1 MDGFVKSGD
10 VIGDKKN
17 IFAEFEVLD
26 FFGNMNEKEKY
37 AIESYNIKFH
47 HSHVFLI
54 LSIKLLN
61 VNLEKILKSEQF
73 LTDKGN
79 LLNTFPASSW
89 NVPDSI
95 GIAKDIP
102 DF

>member
-1 MDGFVKSGD
+1 M
-10 VIGDKKN
+10 KKKTMPYN
-17 IFAEFEVLD
+17 HI
-26 FFGNMNEKEKY
+26 
-37 AIESYNIKFH
+37 NIKFH

-79 LLNTFPASSW
+79 LLNSFAAW
-89 NVPDSI
+89 Y
-95 GIAKDIP
+95 GIMCIIILLA
-102 DF
+102 F

>member
-1 MDGFVKSGD
+1 
-10 VIGDKKN
+10 
-17 IFAEFEVLD
+17 
-26 FFGNMNEKEKY
+26 MNEKENY
-37 AIESYNIKFH
+37 AIQSYNIKFH
-47 HSHVFLI
+47 HSRVFLI

-79 LLNTFPASSW
+79 LLNSFAASSW

-95 GIAKDIP
+95 GMAKDIP
-102 DF
+102 VLDLKVLVCSTMSTLR

>member
-1 MDGFVKSGD
+1 M
-10 VIGDKKN
+10 IKKT
-17 IFAEFEVLD
+17 
-26 FFGNMNEKEKY
+26 MP
-37 AIESYNIKFH
+37 YNHINKKIH

-79 LLNTFPASSW
+79 LLNSYAASSW

-95 GIAKDIP
+95 FCLYFFP
-102 DF
+102 RSRSVYQRFL